1 MIINHEEFWIAII
14 FLSALFFLLWN
25 INRSKDDY
33 IKDLSKALLGSLFS
47 LAIVFGGYNSFRSE
61 TGMFHKLVSGEVI
74 VGIAVAV
81 AFPILLTWY
90 RKDKKEKKEENETKK
105 EAIYLSSIYGVKK

>member
-1 MIINHEEFWIAII
+1 LEAFKLIINHEEFWIAII

-74 VGIAVAV
+74 VGIAVA
-81 AFPILLTWY
+81 FPILLTWY
-90 RKDKKEKKEENETKK
+90 RKDKKEKKKRMRLKRSNIFIKY
-105 EAIYLSSIYGVKK
+105 IRS

>member
-74 VGIAVAV
+74 VGIAVA
-81 AFPILLTWY
+81 FPILLTWY
-90 RKDKKEKKEENETKK
+90 RKDKKRKKKK
-105 EAIYLSSIYGVKK
+105 RMRLKRSNIFIKYIRS